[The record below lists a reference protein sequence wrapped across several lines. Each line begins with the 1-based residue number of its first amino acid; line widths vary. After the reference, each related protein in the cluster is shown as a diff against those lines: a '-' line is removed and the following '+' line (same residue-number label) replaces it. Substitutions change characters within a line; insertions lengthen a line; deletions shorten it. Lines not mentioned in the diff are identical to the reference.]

1 MYLSQSESFAHR
13 GRKINRELAQTSFQ
27 HLIVASNNSRKSEDT
42 HTHIKR
48 TEILK
53 DNIEMKDLFC

>member
-27 HLIVASNNSRKSEDT
+27 HLIVAINNSRKSEDT
-42 HTHIKR
+42 HIKR

-53 DNIEMKDLFC
+53 ADTEMKDLFC